1 MTGRVGTYMGS
12 SIPGFRVSFLITG
25 VFVGGL
31 ASLLYN
37 TDLTVSLLLGSLAG
51 LAMVLLMN
59 NQQKN
64 LKEWEKHPTTF
75 PNQLGGGLV
84 GEYMK
89 RPWQQE
95 LVELGRVYGEKKA
108 SGERKM
114 PKRKE
119 DE

>member
-1 MTGRVGTYMGS
+1 MGS
-12 SIPGFRVSFLITG
+12 SIPGLAISFLITG

-51 LAMVLLMN
+51 LAMAFLMN

-64 LKEWEKHPTTF
+64 VKEWEKHPTTF

-95 LVELGRVYGEKKA
+95 LAQLGQVYGKKKA
-108 SGERKM
+108 GGKRKM
-114 PKRKE
+114 PKE

>member
-1 MTGRVGTYMGS
+1 MGS
-12 SIPGFRVSFLITG
+12 SIPGLAVTFLITG

-64 LKEWEKHPTTF
+64 LKEWEHPTTF

-95 LVELGRVYGEKKA
+95 LVELGRVYGVKKA